1 MFDEAEASS
10 DAQGNL
16 DYGSRGLALV
26 TMVEKLG
33 TGVVDFFR
41 GVMYNIGIGFE
52 PVNGGA

>member
-1 MFDEAEASS
+1 MFDEAESSS

-16 DYGSRGLALV
+16 DYGSRGWPLV
-26 TMVEKLG
+26 TMVEKVV

>member
-1 MFDEAEASS
+1 MFDEAGASS

-16 DYGSRGLALV
+16 DYAPRRLAGV
-26 TMVEKLG
+26 TMVEKVV

>member
-1 MFDEAEASS
+1 MFDEAESSS
-10 DAQGNL
+10 DAHGNL
-16 DYGSRGLALV
+16 DYGSRGWPLV
-26 TMVEKLG
+26 TMVEKVV